1 MIKGKVK
8 KKIITDLPIELL
20 AKMLFNLTTSELLNV
35 ASVSR
40 QFKELSNDEMFH
52 KSITVNINNENIE
65 TSSLFLNR
73 AIRLKRLRIRS
84 TPILTFDDEDQS
96 LYYKRRKTDF
106 QCDPIL
112 LSLSNLQ
119 HLEELDVGRVYNR
132 CQVKLSRSC
141 LEDLTKTDWW
151 LKLNHLSL
159 TLEESKGSDDDE
171 RTSKAFSTLSQSGNI
186 RHLNV
191 SGLSRLLVLEQ
202 KLIMSFKGLT
212 GLKLNQCFKQTDI
225 RLMITQFKATIRIL
239 DFGCNFVGPPLYSTI
254 EECSNLQS
262 IRQELDFL
270 FTYED
275 YEWRENEIWKGG
287 ACLNSDYDVIV
298 DPVPLPFHILTKLN
312 HLRSVKLTLLN
323 DLEVSHLILNQSLP
337 QLESLEVLAF
347 YSSSDLLSALA
358 SACPNLKKLELK
370 FYHGFVDQL
379 DDQIKVVSEN
389 CKKLETLKVT

>member
-1 MIKGKVK
+1 MSAKTS
-8 KKIITDLPIELL
+8 KKIITDLPMELL
-20 AKMLFNLTTSELLNV
+20 AKILFNLTTSELLNV
-35 ASVSR
+35 ASVSQ

-52 KSITVNINNENIE
+52 KSITVNINNDNIE
-65 TSSLFLNR
+65 TSSLFLSR
-73 AIRLKRLRIRS
+73 AIRLKRLRILS

-96 LYYKRRKTDF
+96 LYFKRRKTDF

-112 LSLSNLQ
+112 LSLSKLQ
-119 HLEELDVGRVYNR
+119 HLEELDVGQIYNR

-141 LEDLTKTDWW
+141 LQDLTKTDWW
-151 LKLNHLSL
+151 LKLTNLSL

-191 SGLSRLLVLEQ
+191 SGLSRLLEQ
-202 KLIMSFKGLT
+202 QLIVSFKGLT
-212 GLKLNQCFKQTDI
+212 GLKLNQYFKQTDI
-225 RLMITQFKATIRIL
+225 RLMITQFKKTIQIL

-254 EECSNLQS
+254 EECGNLQS

-275 YEWRENEIWKGG
+275 YEWREEEIWKGG
-287 ACLNSDYDVIV
+287 ECLNSDYEVIV

-323 DLEVSHLILNQSLP
+323 DLEVSHFILNQSLP

-347 YSSSDLLSALA
+347 YSSSDMLSALA
-358 SACPNLKKLELK
+358 AACPNLKKLELK
-370 FYHGFVDQL
+370 FYHGFVDRL